1 MLRFEAEINVKPQSA
16 ISTNRPTITE
26 TSRPPSALGS
36 KSPRQI
42 AAEKQKKFEQKTF
55 GPTKEFMLPA
65 PAMIKQHV
73 R

>member
-16 ISTNRPTITE
+16 ISTNRHITE